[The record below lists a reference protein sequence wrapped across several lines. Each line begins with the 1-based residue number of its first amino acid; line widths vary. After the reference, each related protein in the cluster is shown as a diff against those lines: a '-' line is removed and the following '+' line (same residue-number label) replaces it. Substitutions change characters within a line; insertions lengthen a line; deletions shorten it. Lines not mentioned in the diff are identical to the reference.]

1 MTFTGTK
8 LTFADY
14 LAQDDGTGNRY
25 WLIDGALVPVP
36 PESELNDFYAN
47 WLQVQ
52 LAAFVGL
59 RRVRTHTCEVQVPV
73 LRLTDPANRFPDLV
87 VLREEHL
94 ELTRK
99 RLTITR
105 EMPPPLLI
113 AEVVS
118 PGRQNQ
124 ARDYDHKKQQYC
136 QLGIEEY
143 WLIDPSLERIQIW
156 QLQSGQYQLL
166 SESTGSQL
174 LGSDLFPQLKL
185 SAAQFFAAT

>member
-1 MTFTGTK
+1 MTFAGTK
-8 LTFADY
+8 LTFEDY
-14 LAQDDGTGNRY
+14 LAHDDGTGNRY

-52 LAAFVGL
+52 LAAWVGL

-94 ELTRK
+94 ALTKK

-105 EMPPPLLI
+105 DMPPPLLI
-113 AEVVS
+113 GEVVS

-124 ARDYDHKKQQYC
+124 TRDYDHKKQQYC
-136 QLGIEEY
+136 QLGVEEY
-143 WLIDPSLERIQIW
+143 WLIDPSLERIQVW
-156 QLQSGQYQLL
+156 ELQEGRYKLL

-174 LGSDLFPQLKL
+174 LNSRLFPQLQL
-185 SAAQFFAAT
+185 SAERLFSTT